1 MNWSFQRKS
10 AEMPV
15 DSKAIR
21 IAARAAIKEIARRSV
36 RDDESVISSGLV
48 DSLSVLK
55 LIAALEQAL
64 SVRIPTTQLQP
75 DDFDSVDVIVKTI
88 ERVVP

>member
-1 MNWSFQRKS
+1 
-10 AEMPV
+10 MPV
-15 DSKAIR
+15 DSEAVR
-21 IAARAAIKEIARRSV
+21 IAARAAIREIAHRSV
-36 RDDESVISSGLV
+36 RDDQSIISSGLV

-55 LIAALEQAL
+55 LIVALEQTL

-75 DDFDSVDVIVKTI
+75 DDFDSVDVIVETI